1 MNVLSGAQ
9 PRRSAVPAE
18 AAPAVAESA
27 ADNSGNAAG
36 SKAEDSKI
44 LQEDSVIAGERAHLR
59 RSREFLHLMRENVL
73 SLAENPMAADRV
85 SLEYLKADLY
95 RRAEALKDL
104 PDAPLFFGR
113 LDYSELAQ
121 ADEDFAGA
129 RRGAPG
135 DRPPGLSLH
144 IGRRHVHD
152 QDGTPVVLDWRAPVS
167 RPFYRASQSDPMGLT
182 LRRRFGFAGGRLTA
196 YEDERFSPGGETRNR
211 SAEPDALGS
220 PSKLLITEIERPRS
234 GPMRDI
240 VATIQPE
247 QDDIVRADAGTTV
260 CVQGAP
266 GTGKT
271 AVGLHRVAY
280 LLYAHKEQVTRRG
293 VVVIGPNLAFLSYIR
308 NVLPALGELDVT
320 QTTVADL
327 VASTPIK
334 GMDSDEAATVKGDAR
349 MAEVL
354 RNALWAHIR
363 APREALMV
371 SRGARRLRLPA
382 YEIEALAREL
392 RDRGVRYGTG
402 RELLAHRIA
411 HVLLTQLEAAGET
424 CDDRT
429 HDAVR
434 RSAPVRKCVDEV
446 WPKVDPKKLVFA
458 LLADQNQVLR
468 NGSGLLSDAE
478 MAAIAWPKP
487 PRGPGSAPWTR
498 ADQVLID
505 EAADLIERMPSIA
518 HIVVDEA
525 QDLSPMEMRAIGRRC
540 ATGAAT
546 VLGDIAQGT
555 TPWAATSW
563 PTLLSHLGK
572 PGASVREL
580 DVGYRVPRQI
590 LDFASRLLPSIAPG
604 LSPAQSLRADP
615 NALAVVRVAPGE
627 LGARVAAGVKAA
639 LSGLGSVA
647 VICADAQIPE
657 TAAALRAAGLA
668 FTVLGSADTG
678 PGSAS
683 TAQDSAGTGQVSAA
697 TARDSTATARV
708 SADGSSGAG
717 SGMSGADAPD
727 IPDISVMSQS
737 PMAVSPDPGRL
748 ALVPVTLAKGLEF
761 DHVILVEPGWIAT
774 GEAYGLRRLYVALTR
789 AVSRLTVFHAE
800 PLPAELSLHTIKTG
814 HTFWPV
820 PAFSPCA
827 LHGRRGSGILRRS
840 GSAWFWQTTISD
852 DGGVLWKA
860 RETTHRRLS
869 T

>member
-1 MNVLSGAQ
+1 MPADAGPAAAQTATADDDSSASGTIN
-9 PRRSAVPAE
+9 
-18 AAPAVAESA
+18 
-27 ADNSGNAAG
+27 DTG
-36 SKAEDSKI
+36 
-44 LQEDSVIAGERAHLR
+44 DSVIAGERAHLR

-73 SLAENPMAADRV
+73 TLAQNPMAADRV

-113 LDYSELAQ
+113 LDYSELAKT
-121 ADEDFAGA
+121 DDDFAGA
-129 RRGAPG
+129 
-135 DRPPGLSLH
+135 DFH

-152 QDGTPVVLDWRAPVS
+152 DNGTPVVLDWRAPVS
-167 RPFYRASQSDPMGLT
+167 RPFYRASPSDPMGLT
-182 LRRRFGFAGGRLTA
+182 LRRRFGFSGGALTA
-196 YEDERFSPGGETRNR
+196 FEDERFEQRGETRTR
-211 SAEPDALGS
+211 SAEPDAVPTS
-220 PSKLLITEIERPRS
+220 NLLISEIERPRS

-247 QDDIVRADAGTTV
+247 QDDIVRADAATTV

-293 VVVIGPNLAFLSYIR
+293 VIVVGPNLAFLSYIR
-308 NVLPALGELDVT
+308 NVLPALGELDVS
-320 QTTVADL
+320 QTTVAEL

-334 GMDSDEAATVKGDAR
+334 AADADEVAAIKGDAR

-354 RNALWAHIR
+354 RGALWAHIR
-363 APREALMV
+363 APKQALMV

-382 YEIEALAREL
+382 HEIEALAQEL

-458 LLADQNQVLR
+458 LLSDQDQVIQ

-487 PRGPGSAPWTR
+487 PRGLGSAPWTR

-505 EAADLIERMPSIA
+505 EAADLIERTPSIA

-525 QDLSPMEMRAIGRRC
+525 QDLSPMEVRAIGRRC

-572 PGASVREL
+572 PAASVREL

-590 LDFASRLLPSIAPG
+590 LDFASRLLPSIAPD
-604 LSPAQSLRADP
+604 LSPAKSLRADP
-615 NALAVVRVAPGE
+615 NALALVPVPPGE
-627 LGARVAAGVKAA
+627 LGERVAEGCVAA
-639 LSGLGSVA
+639 LAGLGSVA
-647 VICADAQIPE
+647 VICADADVQA
-657 TAAALRAAGLA
+657 TAQTLRSAALA
-668 FTVLGSADTG
+668 FTVLGWD
-678 PGSAS
+678 GSVLGAGGS
-683 TAQDSAGTGQVSAA
+683 VPDLDSGVPDSDRTGQSE
-697 TARDSTATARV
+697 
-708 SADGSSGAG
+708 
-717 SGMSGADAPD
+717 MSGAST
-727 IPDISVMSQS
+727 PDISDISDISQT
-737 PMAVSPDPGRL
+737 ADRL
-748 ALVPVTLAKGLEF
+748 TLVPVTLAKGLEF
-761 DHVILVEPGWIAT
+761 DHVVLVEPGRIAT

-800 PLPAELSLHTIKTG
+800 PLPAELSLHTIRA
-814 HTFWPV
+814 
-820 PAFSPCA
+820 AFELGPFR
-827 LHGRRGSGILRRS
+827 GRRPPRAS
-840 GSAWFWQTTISD
+840 QP
-852 DGGVLWKA
+852 GVRAL
-860 RETTHRRLS
+860 
-869 T
+869 